1 VKWAGAVGRCPIPT
15 HDDEA
20 VMNGAPG
27 VVAAEA
33 KGYSRLVGGEGVE
46 GQVQV
51 EDVDAGFA
59 EEAELA
65 LGGVVVDEVG

>member
-1 VKWAGAVGRCPIPT
+1 
-15 HDDEA
+15 
-20 VMNGAPG
+20 MNGAPG
-27 VVAAEA
+27 IVVAEA
-33 KGYSRLVGGEGVE
+33 KGYSRLVGGEGIE